1 MKQLKEG
8 TTSMPEG
15 EYPIKLI
22 SVEEANLLLPRI
34 RRALASLRELRQ
46 RVLRT
51 QAQIEIEE
59 MTGSGPDRNLSPSAE
74 AAIASQ
80 MAGLQDLSRHF
91 EGLMEELQ
99 SQGAFLKDLETG
111 LVDFYSRRGPDI
123 IFLCWREDEKEVG
136 HWHPLE
142 GGFRNRQP
150 L

>member
-1 MKQLKEG
+1 MKQFKEG

-80 MAGLQDLSRHF
+80 MAGLQ
-91 EGLMEELQ
+91 
-99 SQGAFLKDLETG
+99 T
-111 LVDFYSRRGPDI
+111 
-123 IFLCWREDEKEVG
+123 
-136 HWHPLE
+136 
-142 GGFRNRQP
+142 
-150 L
+150 